1 MFTVQM
7 LGIVKRFGDRVAND
21 GIDFELKMGEI
32 HALLGENGAGKTTL
46 MRILYGLYTPDGG
59 EILIGGNPVKI
70 HSPRDAIRAGIGM
83 VTQHFTLV
91 PTLTVAENIT
101 LGEGGVLVDLR
112 QIKARVEALSERLGI
127 PVKAGARVGQ
137 LSVGE
142 QQRVEILKAL
152 ARDARVLILDE
163 PTAVLAPQ
171 EVQALFEVLGRLRC
185 EGISVIFISHKL
197 HEVMTVCDRVTV
209 LRDGRAVGTVEKA
222 RTTPSEL
229 ARMMVGR
236 ESFGVHR
243 QGERLP
249 TGALLRVEGL
259 NVRSRNGS
267 VGLHH
272 LSFEVQAGEVLGVA
286 GVSGN
291 GQVELGEVLSGMLRP
306 DAGRI
311 WVGTQEVTRAS
322 PAALIRAGVGRIPE
336 DRHASLVGEL
346 SVADNLVLDQLE
358 HFSRQGAL
366 DRSAIRR
373 NAERL
378 IAEFQIK
385 ALPETPVRALSGG
398 NMQKV
403 LLARSL
409 SRNPLVVIA
418 SQPTRGLDVGAT
430 DYVRGRLLEQRAR
443 GAAVLLISED
453 LDEIFA
459 LADRIAVLFAGKL
472 MGIVNTREAT
482 VEQVGLMMAGAPLER
497 SSIKEVARG

>member
-1 MFTVQM
+1 MFAVQM
-7 LGIVKRFGDRVAND
+7 QGIVKRFGGLVAND
-21 GIDFELKMGEI
+21 GIDFELKVGEI

-46 MRILYGLYTPDGG
+46 MRILYGLYTPDEG
-59 EILIGGNPVKI
+59 EILIGGKPVRI

-101 LGEGGVLVDLR
+101 LGESGSLLDLQ
-112 QIKARVEALSERLGI
+112 QIETKVEALSGRLGI
-127 PVKAGARVGQ
+127 PVKAGTPVGQ

-152 ARDARVLILDE
+152 ARHARVLILDE
-163 PTAVLAPQ
+163 PTAVLVPQ
-171 EVQALFEVLGRLRC
+171 EVQALFEVLDRLRR
-185 EGISVIFISHKL
+185 EGISVVFISHKL

-209 LRDGRAVGTVEKA
+209 LRDGRAVGTVEKSQ
-222 RTTPSEL
+222 TTPSEL
-229 ARMMVGR
+229 ARLMVGR
-236 ESFGVHR
+236 ETFGVHR
-243 QGERLP
+243 QGERP
-249 TGALLRVEGL
+249 STGVLLRVEGL
-259 NVRSRNGS
+259 NVKSRKGA

-291 GQVELGEVLSGMLRP
+291 GQAELGEVLSGMLQP
-306 DAGRI
+306 ESGRI
-311 WVGTQEVTRAS
+311 WVGTQEVTGAS
-322 PAALIRAGVGRIPE
+322 PAELTRAGVGRIPE

-358 HFSRQGAL
+358 HFSRHGVL
-366 DRSAIRR
+366 DRNAVRR

-378 IAEFQIK
+378 IAEYQIK
-385 ALPETPVRALSGG
+385 ALPETPIRTLSGG

-459 LADRIAVLFAGKL
+459 LADRIAVLFEGKL
-472 MGIVNTREAT
+472 MGILNTREAT
-482 VEQVGLMMAGAPLER
+482 VEQIGLMMAGTPLKR
-497 SSIKEVARG
+497 SSVKEADRG